1 MFLGEFRHSLD
12 AKGRII
18 IPSKFRE
25 SLGEDY
31 VITRGLDGC
40 LFLFPMDEWKDYER
54 ELKNLPYTKQS
65 SRSFIRYFTASAS
78 EGTIDKQGRALI
90 PQNLRDVALIDKNVV
105 IIGTPSRM
113 EIWAENV
120 WNEYMNSEL
129 MDYDNIAEQMEEL
142 GF

>member
-25 SLGEDY
+25 TLGDEY

-40 LFLFPMDEWKDYER
+40 LFLFPMNEWKSFEGKLR
-54 ELKNLPYTKQS
+54 TLPITE
-65 SRSFIRYFTASAS
+65 SRAFVRYFTASAAD
-78 EGTIDKQGRALI
+78 GTVDKQGRALI
-90 PQNLRDVALIDKNVV
+90 PQNLRDAAKIDKNAV
-105 IIGTPSRM
+105 IIGTPNKL
-113 EIWAENV
+113 EIWSEAL
-120 WNEYMNSEL
+120 WDEYMNSEI
-129 MDYDNIAEQMEEL
+129 MSDDNIAAQMQEL